1 MARWPLDPN
10 KIWGA
15 FKEIAASTTQEAGIV
30 FAGDATLAARALE
43 ALSPDGWHARV
54 WEGTP
59 EGLPTLALGESDVL
73 VVLVQPNQEDAWAG
87 ASGRTA
93 LPLRVVVAVDDGPA
107 ATRRVTWYD
116 KGRARV
122 SFSAAPE
129 GWQAVWDAVVEVA
142 GDRVVALGRRF
153 PVLRAGASRKV
164 IKRTARQNG
173 LVGAA
178 FIVPGTDMP
187 VMTLNQIKM
196 VLSIAAIHGEEITTE
211 RAIEL
216 LGVVGS
222 GFGLRAAAR
231 QVLDLIPGPGWVFKG
246 AVGYTGTRAL
256 GEAALRYF
264 AAGAPA
270 TPGRLSS
277 LARRIRR

>member
-1 MARWPLDPN
+1 MAKWPLDPN

-15 FKEIAASTTQEAGIV
+15 FKEIAAATAQDAGIV
-30 FAGDATLAARALE
+30 LAGDPSLTAKAQE
-43 ALSPDGWHARV
+43 ALSPDGWHARL
-54 WEGTP
+54 WQGAA
-59 EGLPTLALGESDVL
+59 EGLAGLALGPGDVL
-73 VVLVQPNQEDAWAG
+73 LVLVQPNEEDVWA
-87 ASGRTA
+87 AAVRAAA
-93 LPLRVVVAVDDGPA
+93 LPLGAVVVVDDGPA
-107 ATRRVTWYD
+107 ATQRTTWYD
-116 KGRARV
+116 KHRARV
-122 SFSAAPE
+122 SFSPTPE
-129 GWQAVWDAVVEVA
+129 GWTAVWTAVVEVG
-142 GDRVVALGRRF
+142 GDHVVALGRRF
-153 PVLRAGASRKV
+153 PILRGWASRKV

-187 VMTLNQIKM
+187 IMTLNQIKM

-216 LGVVGS
+216 VGVVGS
-222 GFGLRAAAR
+222 GFGMRAVAR
-231 QVLDLIPGPGWVFKG
+231 QALDLVPGPGWLFKG

-264 AAGAPA
+264 DLGAPA

-277 LARRIRR
+277 LARRIKR

>member
-15 FKEIAASTTQEAGIV
+15 FKEIAASTTEEAGIV

-59 EGLPTLALGESDVL
+59 EGLPSLALGEGDVL
-73 VVLVQPNQEDAWAG
+73 VVLVQPNQEDPWAG

-93 LPLRVVVAVDDGPA
+93 LPLGVVIAVDDGPA
-107 ATRRVTWYD
+107 ATGRVTWYN

-129 GWQAVWDAVVEVA
+129 GWQTVWDAVIEVA

-153 PVLRAGASRKV
+153 PVLRAGAARKV

>member
-1 MARWPLDPN
+1 MAKWPLDPG

-15 FKEIAASTTQEAGIV
+15 FKEIAATTTEEAGIV
-30 FAGDATLAARALE
+30 FAGDPVLAARAQE

-54 WEGTP
+54 WDGTP
-59 EGLPTLALGESDVL
+59 EALATLSFGTGDVL
-73 VVLVQPNQEDAWAG
+73 VVLVEPNQEDAWTG
-87 ASGRTA
+87 AVRAAA
-93 LPLRVVVAVDDGPA
+93 LPLGAVVAVDDGAA
-107 ATRRVTWYD
+107 ATQRVTWYD

-122 SFSAAPE
+122 SFSPTPD
-129 GWQAVWDAVVEVA
+129 GWKAVWGAVIEVG

-153 PVLRAGASRKV
+153 PVLRAWASRKV

-211 RAIEL
+211 RAVEL

-222 GFGLRAAAR
+222 GFGLRAVAR
-231 QVLDLIPGPGWVFKG
+231 QALDFVPGPGWAFKG
-246 AVGYTGTRAL
+246 VVGYTGTRAL

-264 AAGAPA
+264 ALGAPA

-277 LARRIRR
+277 LARRIKR

>member
-15 FKEIAASTTQEAGIV
+15 FKEIAASTTQEAGLV
-30 FAGDATLAARALE
+30 FAGDATLTAQALE
-43 ALSPDGWHARV
+43 VLSPDGWHARV
-54 WEGTP
+54 WEGSP
-59 EGLPTLALGESDVL
+59 EGLPVLALGEGDVL

-87 ASGRTA
+87 ALGRTA
-93 LPLRVVVAVDDGPA
+93 LSQGVVVAVDDGPA
-107 ATRRVTWYD
+107 ATRRVTWYG

-122 SFSAAPE
+122 SFSTTPA
-129 GWQAVWDAVVEVA
+129 GRQAVWDAVVEVA

-164 IKRTARQNG
+164 IKRTAKQNG

>member
-15 FKEIAASTTQEAGIV
+15 FKEIAASTTQEAGLV

-59 EGLPTLALGESDVL
+59 DGLPSLALGEGDVL

-87 ASGRTA
+87 VSGRTA
-93 LPLRVVVAVDDGPA
+93 LPRGVVIAVDDGPA

-122 SFSAAPE
+122 SFSAVPE

-178 FIVPGTDMP
+178 FIIPGTDMP